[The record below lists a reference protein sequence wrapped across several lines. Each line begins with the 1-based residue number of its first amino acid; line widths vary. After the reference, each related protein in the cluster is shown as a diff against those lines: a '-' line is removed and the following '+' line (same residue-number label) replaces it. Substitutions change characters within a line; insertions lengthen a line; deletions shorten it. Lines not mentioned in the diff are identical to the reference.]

1 MYKTKKQYSVIFK
14 APLKSEHIKIVVFE
28 KKKKLYLEKHVSL
41 SSLING
47 NRIILGPV

>member
-28 KKKKLYLEKHVSL
+28 KKKKVVFGETWVFHHLLMATGSY
-41 SSLING
+41 
-47 NRIILGPV
+47 